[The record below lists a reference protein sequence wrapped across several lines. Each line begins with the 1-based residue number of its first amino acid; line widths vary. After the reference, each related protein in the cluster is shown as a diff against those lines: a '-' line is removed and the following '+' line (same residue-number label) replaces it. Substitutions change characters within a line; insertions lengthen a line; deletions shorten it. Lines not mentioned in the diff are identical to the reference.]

1 MLPYIAASW
10 ILWDM
15 FHTISNGLP
24 KNFLAERWP
33 RHGGATRVFH
43 GLVPMLNGIANMGPK
58 IGDGPVIKNGQ
69 KNHNGEI
76 YGNI

>member
-1 MLPYIAASW
+1 MGYVPY
-10 ILWDM
+10 
-15 FHTISNGLP
+15 TISNGLP

-43 GLVPMLNGIANMGPK
+43 GLVPGSQALPDMGPK

-69 KNHNGEI
+69 KNIEKPQRGNL